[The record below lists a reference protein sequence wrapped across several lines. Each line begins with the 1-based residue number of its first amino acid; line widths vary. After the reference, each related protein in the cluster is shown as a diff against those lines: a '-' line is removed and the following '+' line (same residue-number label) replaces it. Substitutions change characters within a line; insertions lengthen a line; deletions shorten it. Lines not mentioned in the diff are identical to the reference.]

1 MKGKQME
8 QKTCIYCGSTTPLP
22 LLDAVEVGMSHERD
36 RIIKLLEE
44 QKKIYSSPKY
54 STTGGFLEQF
64 ALDSAIALIKG
75 EK

>member
-1 MKGKQME
+1 MSAFKSDLAEDMKDPEFAYNYGRN
-8 QKTCIYCGSTTPLP
+8 
-22 LLDAVEVGMSHERD
+22 ERELE
-36 RIIKLLEE
+36 IIKLLEE